1 MENTVKIEFNS
12 CPSNERLARQM
23 ISALIIDLNPTV
35 DEVCD
40 VKTAVSEAVTN
51 AIIHGYQ
58 SKEGTI
64 YITATVIDNEIS
76 IEIKDYGI
84 GIEDVERAREP
95 LYTSQPEL
103 ERSGMG
109 FTVMESFMDYVD
121 IISEKGYGTKII
133 MKKTIGHNEY

>member
-12 CPSNERLARQM
+12 YPSNERLARQL
-23 ISALIIDLNPTV
+23 ISALMIDLNPTV

-58 SKEGTI
+58 GKEGTI
-64 YITATVIDNEIS
+64 HITATVKDNDIS
-76 IEIKDYGI
+76 IEIKDYGV

-133 MKKTIGHNEY
+133 MKKSISSNEY